1 MLEYLPSSSRATIT
15 IVIELFWSLGSI
27 FEYLMAM
34 VVVPTY
40 GWRILT
46 GLSALPITMV
56 AICMYVS
63 IHSSRAFVSAKS
75 ISLRLVY

>member
-1 MLEYLPSSSRATIT
+1 MLEYLPSTSRATIT

-34 VVVPTY
+34 VIVPTY
-40 GWRILT
+40 GWRVLT
-46 GLSALPITMV
+46 GLSALPITIV

-63 IHSSRAFVSAKS
+63 IHWSRAFLSAKS
-75 ISLRLVY
+75 TSSLLVY